1 MKIFSPLPGEYVA
14 SALQRGNEMLGI
26 KTLSPADFRIIP
38 IPRKGYARTGLGQKS
53 EYRKHA
59 VFQFPSLFTERKITE
74 EILQNHTLYP
84 LTAALGRS
92 TTNTIVTPT
101 TWKKICPDCAYEDF
115 ENLGTAYVH
124 RSHVQASVQVCSIHG
139 SNLITTCPACS
150 TPIQNHDITSL
161 GVCSQKYK
169 NSIRQLNSPNHSYS
183 IFIAEL
189 LNYKGAPVK
198 RDDAQWIVGKSL
210 YIKYFNEM
218 CSDENYSSKIITREF
233 GAKSINS
240 NYRTASDQ
248 SFTIQAFLGCGTAE
262 RYLDLLTNKAATAQL
277 QKEVNALDHARRRR
291 KTLTA

>member
-1 MKIFSPLPGEYVA
+1 
-14 SALQRGNEMLGI
+14 MLGI
-26 KTLSPADFRIIP
+26 KTLSSADFRIIP
-38 IPRKGYARTGLGQKS
+38 IPRKGYARTGLGKKA

-74 EILQNHTLYP
+74 EVLHNHTLYP
-84 LTAALGRS
+84 LTTALGRS
-92 TTNTIVTPT
+92 TTNTIITPT
-101 TWKKICPDCAYEDF
+101 FWKKICPDCAYEDF
-115 ENLGTAYVH
+115 ENHGTAYVH

-139 SNLITTCPACS
+139 SNLITTCPTCS
-150 TPIQNHDITSL
+150 TPIQNHDITGL

-169 NSIRQLNSPNHSYS
+169 NSTRQLNSPNHSYS

-189 LNYKGAPVK
+189 MNYKGAPAK
-198 RDDAQWIVGKSL
+198 TNDAQWIVGHSL

-218 CSDENYSSKIITREF
+218 YSDDNYLSKIITHEL
-233 GAKSINS
+233 GVKSINS

-248 SFTIQAFLGCGTAE
+248 NFTIQAFLGCGTAE

-291 KTLTA
+291 KALTA